1 MPQGLLA
8 LPPRLVRPEPPP
20 ARFGGSMGI
29 DAPSPAPAAVLGA
42 VPAPDAV
49 FGLLPLVRAHVAPL
63 VNRLWRGEGVL
74 LALNVSIA
82 LATRPDLW
90 TLLEQAAISTAVL
103 GLLYML
109 NDVYDCHEDLR
120 DPGKDQVF
128 VRFCIRHRGLLFRLL
143 AVEQAATAGLAL
155 ALLGPRSATAV
166 AAVFL
171 VNLAYSA
178 VLKGRAAIDVP
189 WVALW
194 GACYAMV
201 PGVPLPLT
209 VVALVGVMTSICHVF
224 QITRDL
230 PFDVVNRIRTSAVAV
245 RWLPLAQLAG
255 GCLVMGL
262 LLGDLLGPGV
272 ILSAAVPLLAR
283 LTLRS
288 NQAAWLLSKAYYGA
302 IWLWVLGVVH
312 GP

>member
-1 MPQGLLA
+1 MNEGPF
-8 LPPRLVRPEPPP
+8 V
-20 ARFGGSMGI
+20 I
-29 DAPSPAPAAVLGA
+29 DAPSPPDDAVLDA
-42 VPAPDAV
+42 VSAPDTV

-63 VNRLWRGEGVL
+63 ANRLSRGEGAL
-74 LALNVSIA
+74 LAVNISIA
-82 LATRPDLW
+82 MAARLDPR
-90 TLLEQAAISTAVL
+90 TLLASVAVSTAVL
-103 GLLYML
+103 ALLYML
-109 NDVYDCHEDLR
+109 NDVYDCHRDLH

-143 AVEQAATAGLAL
+143 GVEQAATVGLAL
-155 ALLGPRSATAV
+155 ALLGPRSAAAV

-178 VLKGRAAIDVP
+178 VLKGRAAVDVP

-194 GACYAMV
+194 GAGYAMV

-230 PFDVVNRIRTSAVAV
+230 PFDIVNHIRTSAVAL
-245 RWLPLAQLAG
+245 RWLPLAQLAA
-255 GCLVMGL
+255 GCLVMGV
-262 LLGDLLGPGV
+262 LLGNLLGPAAG
-272 ILSAAVPLLAR
+272 LSAAVPIVLR

-288 NQAAWLLSKAYYGA
+288 NQAAWMLSKAYYGL
-302 IWLWVLGVVH
+302 IWLWVLGAVL
-312 GP
+312 GY